1 MSDLAAHLRAALGER
16 YRILHELGG
25 GGLSRVFAADE
36 LSPPRAIVIKVLP
49 PEFTSAVSSLRF
61 EREIA
66 LVAGLQH
73 PHIVPLLASGTA
85 NGIAFFT
92 MPFVEGETLR
102 ARLAAHPRRP
112 IVEVVRLMREVAEA
126 LDYAHAHGVVH
137 RDIKPANILLS
148 GGHACVNDFG
158 IAKAVRDAA
167 GDASATTVGIALGT
181 PAYMAPEQAA
191 ADPTIDHRADLYAL
205 GIVAYEMLAGTTP
218 FGDRKGVRLLAAQAS
233 EKPRPV
239 GELREDC
246 PQALSAVVMRCLE
259 KDPDARPQ
267 RATEIIQWLDTL
279 STSGATATLPAR
291 PRRARRRTIVGYTI
305 AGLLIIF
312 GGAIALVPG
321 EQRAAALTLLTR
333 RHASL
338 IPSRVF
344 IAPLDNETGDTTLD
358 ALGVMAADWVG
369 QALAHVPG
377 TEVVDAR
384 TALATQE
391 VVNRIPWP
399 FRTRD
404 QARAMAQEVGAE
416 TLIEGSFF
424 RDGDSLAFQSRI
436 VDVRTG
442 RLVHSVTPVR
452 GVRTAPSRLIADLQ
466 RRITASLALATD
478 TTAGTLAASFSE
490 PPSLEAYQEVYRG
503 VEAFFRSDDSSE
515 YAHLE
520 RAARLDSTYTTPL
533 VFLAFARTYNYDFA
547 TADTIAKHAEELSD
561 HLAPAERALL
571 DHVEAMIDGRSSDAL
586 HSAER
591 FMTLMP
597 GSQESPLLLASIA
610 LSTYRPRLALRA
622 LEKVDPDRGLNL
634 SGPFYWIY
642 QAEAAAQLG
651 DWTRSLEMARAG
663 MRRFPERSSMNYFA
677 GQALA
682 RLGRVP
688 EMEQIIGA
696 APSREDLLLGQSRL
710 ALEMWGELRAVGR
723 VDASEKLIHRYA
735 NLLDARRAD
744 TSARSRYVRGS
755 VLSRAGRAAEARDL
769 FVALVATDT
778 GQQRQRDLAQ
788 LGMIEAKL
796 GDRAAAQRI
805 EGELASATPRYERGT
820 PELLRAQ
827 IAAALGERDRAVS
840 LIRQGIGLGLGLS
853 SVGGDLFGNENLEPL
868 YGYPPFEQ
876 LIAPAG

>member
-1 MSDLAAHLRAALGER
+1 
-16 YRILHELGG
+16 
-25 GGLSRVFAADE
+25 
-36 LSPPRAIVIKVLP
+36 
-49 PEFTSAVSSLRF
+49 
-61 EREIA
+61 
-66 LVAGLQH
+66 
-73 PHIVPLLASGTA
+73 
-85 NGIAFFT
+85 
-92 MPFVEGETLR
+92 
-102 ARLAAHPRRP
+102 
-112 IVEVVRLMREVAEA
+112 
-126 LDYAHAHGVVH
+126 VH

-148 GGHACVNDFG
+148 GGHACLTDFG

-205 GIVAYEMLAGTTP
+205 GIVAYEMLTGTTP

-239 GELREDC
+239 GKLREDC
-246 PQALSAVVMRCLE
+246 PPALSAIVMRCLE

-267 RATEIIQWLDTL
+267 HALEVIQWLDAVN
-279 STSGATATLPAR
+279 TSGATATLPAR
-291 PRRARRRTIVGYTI
+291 RHRRRTLVGYSI
-305 AGLLIIF
+305 AVLLIVF
-312 GGAIALVPG
+312 GGALALVPG
-321 EQRAAALTLLTR
+321 DKRAAALTLLTR

-338 IPSRVF
+338 VASRVF
-344 IAPLDNETGDTTLD
+344 IAPLENETGDTTLD

-369 QALAHVPG
+369 QALARVPG

-384 TALATQE
+384 TALATRE
-391 VVNRIPWP
+391 VVTRIPWP

-416 TLIEGSFF
+416 TLIEGSFY
-424 RDGDSLAFQSRI
+424 RDGDSLTFQSRI
-436 VDVRTG
+436 VDVATG
-442 RLVHSVTPVR
+442 RLLHSLTPVR
-452 GVRTAPSRLIADLQ
+452 GVRSAPSRLIAELQ
-466 RRITASLALATD
+466 RRITASFALATD

-533 VFLAFARTYNYDFA
+533 VFLAFARTYNYDYA
-547 TADTIAKHAEELSD
+547 TADTIAKHAERLSD

-591 FMTLMP
+591 FMALMP

-610 LSTYRPRLALRA
+610 LSTFRPRLALRA

-651 DWTRSLEMARAG
+651 NWPRTLEMARAG
-663 MRRFPERSSMNYFA
+663 MRRFPEWNGMNYFA

-682 RLGRVP
+682 RLGRVR
-688 EMEQIIGA
+688 EMEDIIGA
-696 APSREDLLLGQSRL
+696 ASSRDDVLLGQSRL
-710 ALEMWGELRAVGR
+710 ALAMWGELRAAKR
-723 VDASEKLIHRYA
+723 VTASEELILRYA
-735 NLLDARRAD
+735 NLLEARRAD
-744 TSARSRYVRGS
+744 TSSLSRYVRGS
-755 VLSRAGRAAEARDL
+755 VLWRAGRAAEARDL

-778 GQQRQRDLAQ
+778 GQQRLRDLAQ
-788 LGMIEAKL
+788 LGMAQAKL
-796 GDRAAAQRI
+796 GDRAAAQKTER
-805 EGELASATPRYERGT
+805 ELASAPPRNERGI
-820 PELLRAQ
+820 PELLQAQ
-827 IAAALGERDRAVS
+827 IAASLGERDRAVS
-840 LIRQGIGLGLGLS
+840 LIRQGIGRGLGLS

-868 YGYPPFEQ
+868 FGYPPFEQ